1 MKKNYSL
8 MYLLAA
14 LALSALVSCSD
25 DDKSGDEYKVYENH
39 ISLEGEDNLRD
50 LGGYVGQDGKR
61 VLYRKLFRSG
71 ELSALTE
78 SDKTTLSDIGIEQVF
93 DLRSEVESKDQ
104 ADNLPTSVELIHFP
118 LSGDASGN
126 EGGDSELSYEEQ
138 MKLFMQKLASG
149 EISVDDVMAKTY
161 IADSLK
167 VAQWRKIFDKLET
180 GKASLWHCTA
190 GKDRAGMTTLLI
202 LSSLG
207 VSEESCIDDFLKSN
221 DYLADY
227 IKTYKAQLTEA
238 YGTEAAEAII
248 PLMGVKRSWIEA
260 FIKDVKTKYG
270 SIAAFLE
277 ELGVDTIQ
285 MQENYLE
292 R

>member
-1 MKKNYSL
+1 

-14 LALSALVSCSD
+14 FALSALASGSD
-25 DDKSGDEYKVYENH
+25 DNKTGNEYKVYENH
-39 ISLEGEDNLRD
+39 IFLEGEENMRD

-78 SDKTTLSDIGIEQVF
+78 ADKTKLSDIGIAQVF
-93 DLRSEVESKDQ
+93 DLRSDVESKGQ
-104 ADNLPTSVELIHFP
+104 ADNLPRSIELIHFP

-138 MKLFMQKLASG
+138 MQLFMQKLASG
-149 EISVDDVMAKTY
+149 EMSVDDVMAKTY

-167 VAQWRKIFDKLET
+167 VAQWKRIFDKLET

-190 GKDRAGMTTLLI
+190 GKDRAGMTSVLV

-207 VSEESCIDDFLKSN
+207 VSEEDCIADFLKSN
-221 DYLADY
+221 NYLADY
-227 IKTYKAQLTEA
+227 INSNKLQLTEA
-238 YGTEAAEAII
+238 YGAKAAEAII

-260 FIKDVKTKYG
+260 FIKDIKTKYG
-270 SIAAFLE
+270 SIAVFLE

-292 R
+292 RQDVN